1 MTRQTI
7 KGARALVTGATGGIG
22 QAIARALHAEGAELV
37 LSGRRTEVLEPLAKE
52 LGATVIAADLANL
65 DDVGRLLKESGAI
78 DILVANAA
86 LPASGALLEY
96 THEEILRNV
105 SVNLTVPIL
114 MARDTAEAMAGRG
127 HGQIVMIG
135 SVSGKTASSQSSMY
149 NATKF
154 GLRGFSLALR
164 QDLADQGVG
173 VSLVEPGFVR
183 DAGMFV
189 EAQGKLPK
197 GVRTVTPEQVAKK
210 VIKRSSAIVPRSW
223 SHRSSCEAVQ
233 PSVRSSRRC
242 RPSFRRPAVARPS
255 SSRWSETSAPSA
267 EPQSSGRKRRSPTS
281 PSACRNASVSAAIHH
296 SMTS

>member
-7 KGARALVTGATGGIG
+7 KGARALVTGATGGLG

-52 LGATVIAADLANL
+52 LCATVIAADLANL
-65 DDVGRLLKESGAI
+65 DDVSRLLKESGAI

-114 MARDTAEAMAGRG
+114 MARDTAEAMVGRG

-135 SVSGKTASSQSSMY
+135 SVSGKTASAGSSMY

-164 QDLADQGVG
+164 QDLAGQGVG

-210 VIKRSSAIVPRSW
+210 VVTAIKRDRAEIVVAPIELRGGAAIGSVFPTLSAKLQKAGGG
-223 SHRSSCEAVQ
+223 EAVIESMVVNQ
-233 PSVRSSRRC
+233 R
-242 RPSFRRPAVARPS
+242 A
-255 SSRWSETSAPSA
+255 
-267 EPQSSGRKRRSPTS
+267 KR
-281 PSACRNASVSAAIHH
+281 
-296 SMTS
+296 

>member
-22 QAIARALHAEGAELV
+22 QAIARSLHTQGAELV
-37 LSGRRTEVLEPLAKE
+37 LSGRRTEVLEPLARE
-52 LGATVIAADLANL
+52 LGATVIAADLADL
-65 DDVGRLLKESGAI
+65 DDVARLLEEAGPI

-114 MARDTAEAMAGRG
+114 MARDMAESMVDRG

-135 SVSGKTASSQSSMY
+135 SVSGKTASAQASMY

-164 QDLADQGVG
+164 QDLAGRGVG

-189 EAQGKLPK
+189 EAGGKLPR

-210 VIKRSSAIVPRSW
+210 VVKAIKRDRAEIVVAPIELRGGAAMGSVFPTLSAKLQKAGGGD
-223 SHRSSCEAVQ
+223 AVIESMVGEQ
-233 PSVRSSRRC
+233 R
-242 RPSFRRPAVARPS
+242 A
-255 SSRWSETSAPSA
+255 
-267 EPQSSGRKRRSPTS
+267 KR
-281 PSACRNASVSAAIHH
+281 
-296 SMTS
+296 